1 MRLKC
6 VSINVRGLRT
16 ASKRGLI
23 LRKLESLDYDVYF
36 LQETH
41 VSDKRK
47 ADAIARLWHGKCLWS
62 FCIGKSGGVAIVF
75 SPTGFLALSFVLF
88 FTLMVAS

>member
-75 SPTGFLALSFVLF
+75 SPRFSGSVLRFV
-88 FTLMVAS
+88 FTVMVAS